1 MAEMISYYLMTEYGN
16 FSRMEEFP
24 FNSVFLQYTWNKKK
38 RMQTHIRKANLGT
51 GWELERKKMQ
61 ADKDSLLLLISINL
75 QV

>member
-1 MAEMISYYLMTEYGN
+1 MEILAEWKS
-16 FSRMEEFP
+16 
-24 FNSVFLQYTWNKKK
+24 FLSILYFYNIHGIKKK
-38 RMQTHIRKANLGT
+38 CMQTHIRKANLGT